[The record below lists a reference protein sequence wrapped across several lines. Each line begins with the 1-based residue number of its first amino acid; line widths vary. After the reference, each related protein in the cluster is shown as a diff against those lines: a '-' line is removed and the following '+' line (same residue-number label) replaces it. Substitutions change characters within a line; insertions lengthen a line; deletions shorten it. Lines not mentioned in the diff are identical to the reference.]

1 MFNTR
6 QLRADILVIGG
17 GLAGCSA
24 AIRARERGASV
35 LLADKSHVRRSGNAT
50 SGVDHTWCYL
60 PEVHD
65 AQGFTPRMLV
75 EDHIARLG
83 PMQDQDMILTIA
95 ENIGDRIKEL
105 ESWGFPFKT
114 EGSYR
119 FVKKIHRV
127 PTFMHWAGRDQ
138 KVLFEKKARECG
150 VDILNRVMIVDLLKE
165 GGRVI
170 GAWGISLKE
179 PVIYVIAAKIVV
191 MATGGV
197 SRVFPAVTCL
207 DYNRQ
212 RTPFGTGDGIAMGI
226 RAGAEVVRM
235 EFFTRWAG
243 LHHFCKAG
251 RGTWIGVVEDAAGN
265 PLSGSKAASTR
276 TQIDSA
282 VESYG
287 DIIRAREAGRGPMYM
302 SCLNTSREDFNYMC
316 WALSNEGNQVLL
328 QQFRECGLDP
338 CQTRIEYSAYE
349 PEITGGYAPD
359 VRGNTNVPGLLAAG
373 GEVIGSMKRSVSP
386 GSYVFGKL
394 VGDHAVESA
403 RTEDFADMSVFNDLI
418 ARQKDRLTRM
428 RRKTQGA
435 SWQEAS
441 GACQDIM
448 KHYCCEYKYEALL
461 EAGLE
466 QLQRVRRRAELHL
479 SAGNQ
484 HELGRCL
491 EAFNLMDIA
500 EAALRTSKER
510 RETRPDRYD
519 PFLRVDYDTEH
530 PDMAKFLLYSLVEGK
545 PCFRW
550 RNPHVLTGNN
560 LTS

>member
-1 MFNTR
+1 MKNSMFSTR
-6 QLRADILVIGG
+6 NMHTDVLVIGG

-24 AIRARERGASV
+24 AIRARELGSSV
-35 LLADKSHVRRSGNAT
+35 ILVEKGHVRRSGNAA
-50 SGVDHTWCYL
+50 SGVDHTWCYF
-60 PEVHD
+60 PEFHD
-65 AQGFTPRMLV
+65 PLGFTPRQLV
-75 EDHIARLG
+75 EDHIAKLG

-105 ESWGFPFKT
+105 ETWGFPFKT
-114 EGSYR
+114 DGTYR

-127 PTFMHWAGRDQ
+127 PSFMHWAGRDQ

-150 VDILNRVMIVDLLKE
+150 TDILNRVMIVDLLKE
-165 GGRVI
+165 NEKVV
-170 GAWGISLKE
+170 GAWGIGLRE
-179 PVIYVIAAKIVV
+179 PVIYVISAKVVIV
-191 MATGGV
+191 ATGGI
-197 SRVFPAVTCL
+197 SRIFPAATCL

-212 RTPFGTGDGIAMGI
+212 RHPFGTGDGIAMGI

-251 RGTWIGVVEDAAGN
+251 RGTWIGVVEDSSGN
-265 PLSGSKAASTR
+265 TLSGRKATSTR

-287 DIIRAREAGRGPMYM
+287 DIIRAYKEGRGPMYM
-302 SCLNTSREDFNYMC
+302 SCLNTSKEDFDYMC

-328 QQFRECGLDP
+328 QQFRESGLDP
-338 CQTRIEYSAYE
+338 MKTRIEFSAYE
-349 PEITGGYAPD
+349 PEITGGYAPT
-359 VRGNTNVPGLLAAG
+359 VQGETNVPGLLAAG
-373 GEVIGSMKRSVSP
+373 GEVVGSMKRSVSP

-394 VGDHAVESA
+394 VGEHAA
-403 RTEDFADMSVFNDLI
+403 NIAKDTDFADMSIFDDLI
-418 ARQKDRLTRM
+418 AFQKDRLAGI
-428 RRKTQGA
+428 RKRTQGA

-448 KHYCCEYKYEALL
+448 SYYCCEYKYESLL
-461 EAGLE
+461 DAGLE
-466 QLQRVRRRAELHL
+466 QLSRVRRRAEFTL
-479 SAGNQ
+479 AAADQ

-510 RETRPDRYD
+510 KETRLDRYD
-519 PFLRVDYDTEH
+519 PFKRVDYDTEN
-530 PDMAKFLLYSLVEGK
+530 PDMAKFLLYSISDGK
-545 PCFRW
+545 PNFRW
-550 RNPHVLTGNN
+550 RAPHTLD
-560 LTS
+560 

>member
-1 MFNTR
+1 MKSSMFSTR
-6 QLRADILVIGG
+6 QLRTDVLVIGG

-24 AIRARERGASV
+24 AIRARELGASV
-35 LLADKSHVRRSGNAT
+35 LLVDKSHVRRSGNAA

-65 AQGFTPRMLV
+65 PQGFTPRLLV
-75 EDHIARLG
+75 EDHIAKLG

-95 ENIGDRIKEL
+95 EHIGDRIKEL
-105 ESWGFPFKT
+105 ETWGFPFKT
-114 EGSYR
+114 NGVYR

-127 PTFMHWAGRDQ
+127 PSFMHWAGRDQ
-138 KVLFEKKARECG
+138 KVLFEKKAAEVG
-150 VDILNRVMIVDLLKE
+150 VDILNRVMIVDVLKDH
-165 GGRVI
+165 GRVV
-170 GAWGISLKE
+170 GAWGIGLRE
-179 PVIYVIAAKIVV
+179 PVIYLISARNVV
-191 MATGGV
+191 VATGGI
-197 SRVFPAVTCL
+197 SRIFPGLTCL

-212 RTPFGTGDGIAMGI
+212 RTPYGTGDGIAMGI

-251 RGTWIGVVEDAAGN
+251 RGTWIGVVEDASGTA
-265 PLSGSKAASTR
+265 LSGRKASSTR

-287 DIIRAREAGRGPMYM
+287 DIIRARKEGRGPMYM
-302 SCLNTSREDFNYMC
+302 SCLNTSKEDFDYMC

-338 CQTRIEYSAYE
+338 RRTRIEFFAYE

-359 VRGNTNVPGLLAAG
+359 TRGETNVPGLLAAG

-394 VGDHAVESA
+394 VGEHAA
-403 RTEDFADMSVFNDLI
+403 RTAGDGDFVDLSMF
-418 ARQKDRLTRM
+418 RDLMEFQEDRLSRM
-428 RRKTQGA
+428 RQRSQGA
-435 SWQEAS
+435 HWREAS

-448 KHYCCEYKYEALL
+448 QHYCCEEKYETLL
-461 EAGLE
+461 DAGLE
-466 QLQRVRRRAELHL
+466 QLERVRRRAEITL
-479 SAGNQ
+479 SAASQ

-510 RETRPDRYD
+510 RETRLDRYD
-519 PFLRVDYDTEH
+519 PFLRTDYDTEN
-530 PDMAKFLLYSLVEGK
+530 PDMAKFLLYSMVEGR
-545 PCFRW
+545 PHFRW
-550 RNPHVLTGNN
+550 RAPHVL
-560 LTS
+560 S

>member
-1 MFNTR
+1 MKSSLFSTR
-6 QLRADILVIGG
+6 QLRTDVLVIGG

-24 AIRARERGASV
+24 AIRARELGASV
-35 LLADKSHVRRSGNAT
+35 LLVDKSHVRRSGNAT
-50 SGVDHTWCYL
+50 SGVDHTWCYI
-60 PEVHD
+60 PEIHD
-65 AQGFTPRMLV
+65 PQGFTPHLLV
-75 EDHIARLG
+75 EDHIAKLG

-105 ESWGFPFKT
+105 ETWGFPFKT
-114 EGSYR
+114 DGTYR

-127 PTFMHWAGRDQ
+127 PSFMHWAGRDQ

-150 VDILNRVMIVDLLKE
+150 TDILNRVMIVDLLKE
-165 GGRVI
+165 HDRVV
-170 GAWGISLKE
+170 GAWGVGLRE
-179 PVIYVIAAKIVV
+179 PVLYLIAAKEVIV
-191 MATGGV
+191 ATGGI
-197 SRVFPAVTCL
+197 SRVFPGTTCL

-251 RGTWIGVVEDAAGN
+251 RGTWIGVVEDSAGN
-265 PLSGSKAASTR
+265 ALSGSRAVSSR
-276 TQIDSA
+276 TQIDAA

-287 DIIRAREAGRGPMYM
+287 DIIRARREGRGPMYM
-302 SCLNTSREDFNYMC
+302 SCLNTSREDFEYMC

-338 CQTRIEYSAYE
+338 CRTRIEYSAYE
-349 PEITGGYAPD
+349 PEITGGYAPN
-359 VRGNTNVPGLLAAG
+359 VRGETNVPGLLAAG

-394 VGDHAVESA
+394 VGEHAA
-403 RTEDFADMSVFNDLI
+403 RMAKSEDLADMSQFDDLLEL
-418 ARQKDRLTRM
+418 QKDRLNCM
-428 RRKTQGA
+428 RQRTQGA

-448 KHYCCEYKYEALL
+448 AHYCCEYKYEALL
-461 EAGLE
+461 DAGLE
-466 QLQRVRRRAELHL
+466 QLERVRRRAEHSL
-479 SAGNQ
+479 AAENQ

-510 RETRPDRYD
+510 KETRLDRYD
-519 PFLRVDYDTEH
+519 PFLRVDYDAEN
-530 PDMAKFLLYSLVEGK
+530 PDMAKFLLYSRVDGV
-545 PCFRW
+545 PRFRW
-550 RNPHVLTGNN
+550 RTPHVL
-560 LTS
+560 S